1 MRINTRFAV
10 AVHTMAVIA
19 LLNMGYLGTV
29 PTSGIIA
36 YSIDTH
42 PVVVRRII
50 GMLKWAGLVDTR
62 TGVGGSELTRAP
74 EDITLLD
81 VYRAVRPPD
90 DAALFDLHRDPNPAG
105 FIGARIREALD
116 NPFSEA
122 QKAMEDNLSTRTL
135 KDVLTV
141 IAERNHFTLL

>member
-19 LLNMGYLGTV
+19 LLNMGYMEAI

-36 YSIDTH
+36 YSINTH

-50 GMLKWAGLVDTR
+50 GMLKRAGLVDTR
-62 TGVGGSELTRAP
+62 AGVGGSELTRAP

-81 VYRAVRPPD
+81 IYQAVRTSE
-90 DAALFDLHRDPNPAG
+90 DAALFDLHKDPNRAC
-105 FIGARIREALD
+105 FIGAHIHEALED
-116 NPFSEA
+116 PLTEA
-122 QKAMEDNLSTRTL
+122 QSAMEENLSTRTL
-135 KDVLTV
+135 KDVLAV
-141 IAERNHFTLL
+141 IAEKNHLTLR